1 MGLTLNC
8 PRGRVCG
15 RYGGAP
21 ESVAEPVR
29 LTAAGRLG
37 LAPSSTGHIPLA
49 DAACAMRRAARE
61 IGAPV
66 RRGLALTSRPEVA
79 SGGGFR

>member
-1 MGLTLNC
+1 M
-8 PRGRVCG
+8 CG

-21 ESVAEPVR
+21 ESVTGRVQ